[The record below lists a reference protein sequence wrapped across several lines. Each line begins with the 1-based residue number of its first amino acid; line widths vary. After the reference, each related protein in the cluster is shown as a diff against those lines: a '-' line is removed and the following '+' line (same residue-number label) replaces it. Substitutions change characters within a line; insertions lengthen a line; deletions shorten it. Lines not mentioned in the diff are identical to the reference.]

1 MSDAV
6 VKTSE
11 PARAIEGPVK
21 RFMRQTEIDTRLLG
35 MIGALLLI
43 WIGFHV
49 YGAVVNGYG
58 AFLTPRNLW
67 NLSVQTASIAVMAT
81 GMVLV
86 IVTRNID
93 LSVGSVL
100 GFTAMIMGVTQVE
113 ILPKF
118 LGLGHP
124 AIWIIA
130 VIVGLCIGAAIGAM
144 QGFIIAYLE
153 VPSFIV
159 TLGGLLVWRGGAW
172 WVARGQTIAPV
183 DATFK
188 MIGGGPHGSVG
199 ATISWVIGIVA
210 CLGIIAMIF
219 AGRRQRIRFGF
230 PLRPIWAEM
239 VIGALG
245 CGIVLGA
252 VLVANAYPWPIGI
265 VRRYAEAHHITI
277 PDGGLFISHGFAIP
291 VLLAIAV
298 GVVMTFLATRTKFG
312 RYVFAIGGNPE
323 AAELAGINTRRVT
336 MMVFVVMGMLCAIS
350 GVISSARLD
359 SATNSLGTLDE
370 LYVIAATVIGGTS
383 FAGGLGTVYG
393 AMLGAVVMQSL
404 QSGMVLIGVESAIQ
418 QMVVG
423 GVLVLAVFIDTL
435 YRKRSR

>member
-1 MSDAV
+1 MSDAA
-6 VKTSE
+6 VKSSE
-11 PARAIEGPVK
+11 PARAVEGPVI
-21 RFMRQTEIDTRLLG
+21 RFLRQTEIDTRLLG
-35 MIGALLLI
+35 MIGALLII
-43 WIGFHV
+43 WVGFHV

-100 GFTAMIMGVTQVE
+100 GFTAMIMGVTQN
-113 ILPKF
+113 IFLPQI

-124 AIWIIA
+124 AIWIIT
-130 VIVGLCIGAAIGAM
+130 VIVGLVVGAGIGAL
-144 QGFIIAYLE
+144 QGYIIAYLE

-172 WVARGQTIAPV
+172 WVARGQTIAPL
-183 DATFK
+183 DTTFK
-188 MIGGGPHGSVG
+188 LIGGGPHGSVG
-199 ATISWVIGIVA
+199 ATVSWILGLLGCVGI
-210 CLGIIAMIF
+210 LAMIIN
-219 AGRRQRIRFGF
+219 GRRQRIRFGF
-230 PLRPIWAEM
+230 PLRPVWAEV

-245 CGIVLGA
+245 CGIVVGA
-252 VLVANAYPWPIGI
+252 VLVVNAYPWPIGI
-265 VRRYAEAHHITI
+265 VRRYAQTHNITI

-291 VLLAIAV
+291 VILAVAV
-298 GVVMTFLATRTKFG
+298 GIVMTFVATRTKFG

-350 GVISSARLD
+350 GVIASARLD
-359 SATNSLGTLDE
+359 SATNALGTLDE
-370 LYVIAATVIGGTS
+370 LYVIAAAVIGGTS

-423 GVLVLAVFIDTL
+423 AVLVFAVFLDTI
-435 YRKRSR
+435 YRKRAR